1 MPLQFQSIA
10 AQVAQALRGEIA
22 NRAWAEA
29 LPGERQLAERFQVS
43 RKTIRKALAE
53 LRAEGVLATTRSRGS
68 TIKIPRRRARPE
80 PARIALLLPQ
90 PLEASRPYTAL
101 WVTRLMA
108 LLQETGHPL
117 QIFHGTKY
125 FGQNAARSL
134 DRLTRAHPARA
145 WIIGGSNRPLQE
157 WFAASGIPTI
167 IAGSAHAGVALP
179 SVDIDHRALC
189 RHSAALFL
197 RQQHRQ
203 LALFLDYGGH
213 AGDAESEQ
221 GFREGLAAAADAP
234 EPLVCSA
241 ERSAPSIIREVKRL
255 LARKDPPTGWLV
267 SNSYA
272 YLTVLSYLA
281 SVGLRVPRD
290 VSLIS
295 RDEETFLTF
304 LHPRPTYYAT
314 KPAKLAHALHQGLK
328 RLLAGD
334 TSPFALRIMPDLVPG
349 DSIAPAQPLARRT

>member
-1 MPLQFQSIA
+1 MPLQFHSFA

-22 NRAWAEA
+22 NRTWDRS
-29 LPGERQLAERFQVS
+29 LPGERALAERFQVS
-43 RKTIRKALAE
+43 RKTIRKAIAE

-68 TIKIPRRRARPE
+68 HLTARRRRARAAASP
-80 PARIALLLPQ
+80 RIALLLPQ
-90 PLEASRPYTAL
+90 PLEGSRPYTSL
-101 WVTRLMA
+101 WVNRLMG

-117 QIFHGTKY
+117 QIFHGVKY
-125 FGQNAARSL
+125 FGQHAGRSLARLTSANAARC
-134 DRLTRAHPARA
+134 
-145 WIIGGSNRPLQE
+145 WIVGGSNRPLQE

-167 IAGSAHAGVALP
+167 IAGSAHTGVALP

-197 RQQHRQ
+197 RHGHRR
-203 LALFLDYGGH
+203 LALFLEHGGH

-234 EPLVCSA
+234 EPVVCSP
-241 ERSAPSIIREVKRL
+241 ERSAASVIREMKRL
-255 LARKDPPTGWLV
+255 LTRRDPPTGLLV

-290 VSLIS
+290 ISVVS
-295 RDEETFLTF
+295 RDDEMFLRFMHPIPTF
-304 LHPRPTYYAT
+304 YST
-314 KPAKLAHALHQGLK
+314 KPARLAQTLHQGLK
-328 RLLAGD
+328 RILAGD
-334 TSPFALRIMPDLVPG
+334 SAPFALRIMPDLVKG
-349 DSIAPAQPLARRT
+349 DSVGPAAR